1 MGNPVVL
8 VKAVWFAAFTKY
20 PVLFLLSAGFT
31 ALCVFVD
38 AARLLD
44 RIAFGEVFVRSLI
57 GDSKKKWARELVTE
71 RVGERARECAVHC
84 YHWRSICL
92 S

>member
-44 RIAFGEVFVRSLI
+44 RIAFSEVFVRSLI